1 MGWLEAAFSLIPGIT
16 GQGIPLLP
24 AVLDPFEPGGIDIFA
39 PSRGTA
45 DPGEG
50 TRRRRRRRAL
60 TQSDRNDIA
69 FIAGI
74 ISKVAAGNFAVQL
87 ATRSR

>member
-1 MGWLEAAFSLIPGIT
+1 MGWLEAAFSLLPGIT

-39 PSRGTA
+39 PSKGTA
-45 DPGEG
+45 DDG
-50 TRRRRRRRAL
+50 TPRRRRRRRAL

-74 ISKVAAGNFAVQL
+74 ISKAAAGTFAVSL